1 MTSHPSTLAD
11 PTAPDTPVPT
21 EATPPS
27 RALALSLVGIVL
39 MVAAYA
45 LWPEARHAALAL
57 LCLTLAFGM
66 FSLSPGE
73 VLKAG
78 VAAVALLASALITL
92 WWLQPAG
99 FEPMRDGLDAL
110 IVCLLM
116 PVLSRTVFQI
126 SGKRQ
131 RLVQQQGTLAETLA
145 RLETLATR
153 DPMTGLFNQKHM
165 AELMD
170 QQAKRAQRGQAPLA
184 VALLDLD
191 HFRQVNDRHGHDV
204 GDSVLADIAR
214 CAADALRQTDVIGR
228 WGGEEFV
235 VLFVDSDHTQA
246 LLGLERLRERLAG
259 QRLGTATLQAGV
271 SVRFSAG
278 LADWIPGDHLQA
290 TLQRVDDALRQAKQQ
305 GRDRVVLASGAA
317 QPESQTPAPSVAT
330 ADAHA
335 GPAAI
340 TAPASP

>member
-1 MTSHPSTLAD
+1 MTTHQTALAEH
-11 PTAPDTPVPT
+11 TAPDTPVPA
-21 EATPPS
+21 EAAPPS

-39 MVAAYA
+39 AVAAYA
-45 LWPEARHAALAL
+45 LWPDARHAALTL
-57 LCLTLAFGM
+57 LCLTAACGM

-110 IVCLLM
+110 IVCLLL

-131 RLVQQQGTLAETLA
+131 RLVQQQGTLAEALA

-191 HFRQVNDRHGHDV
+191 HFRQINDRHGHDV
-204 GDSVLADIAR
+204 GDSVLADVAR
-214 CAADALRQTDVIGR
+214 CATDALRQTDVIGR

-235 VLFVDSDHTQA
+235 VLFVDSDHAQA

-259 QRLGTATLQAGV
+259 QRLGTAALQAGV
-271 SVRFSAG
+271 SVRLSAG
-278 LADWIPGDHLQA
+278 LADWRPGDNLQT
-290 TLQRVDDALRQAKQQ
+290 TLQRLDDALRQAKLQ
-305 GRDRVVLASGAA
+305 GRDRVVTLAAA
-317 QPESQTPAPSVAT
+317 DPVVSTGTDTDAGTASVN
-330 ADAHA
+330 
-335 GPAAI
+335 
-340 TAPASP
+340 APASP

>member
-1 MTSHPSTLAD
+1 MTTLQPALEDPAAGAAPSRDDA
-11 PTAPDTPVPT
+11 
-21 EATPPS
+21 ATPS
-27 RALALSLVGIVL
+27 CALAWSLGGIAL
-39 MVAAYA
+39 AVAAYA

-57 LCLTLAFGM
+57 LCLVLACGM
-66 FSLSPGE
+66 FTLSPNE

-92 WWLQPAG
+92 WWLQPTG
-99 FEPMRDGLDAL
+99 FQPVRDGLDAL

-126 SGKRQ
+126 SHKRQ
-131 RLVQQQGTLAETLA
+131 RLVQQQGTLADTLA

-191 HFRQVNDRHGHDV
+191 HFRQINDRHGHDV
-204 GDSVLADIAR
+204 GDSVLADVAR
-214 CAADALRQTDVIGR
+214 CATDALRQTDVVGR

-246 LLGLERLRERLAG
+246 QLGLERLRERLSG

-278 LADWIPGDHLQA
+278 LAEWVPGDNLHT
-290 TLQRVDDALRQAKQQ
+290 TLQRMDDALRQAKHQ
-305 GRDRVVLASGAA
+305 GRDRVVLA
-317 QPESQTPAPSVAT
+317 PLPAT
-330 ADAHA
+330 
-335 GPAAI
+335 G
-340 TAPASP
+340 T